1 MAARRRTT
9 SKLLPL
15 ASSTKR
21 SSVVVCCWAQLQSC
35 WMGILL
41 KTFSV
46 IAAAGVGP
54 RSNAAVKESGWE
66 SKPITRPFVFASFS
80 ISVFIV
86 HMMVVQAD
94 GNGLGDYMH
103 SGMRG
108 GPHIGAF
115 RRCSFTGTESNSKE
129 HRRASPVIPLL
140 VSSQQVIRSP
150 YFRPSC
156 NLLPEFFR
164 T

>member
-1 MAARRRTT
+1 MAPRVRTT

-21 SSVVVCCWAQLQSC
+21 SSAVVCFWAQPGSC

-54 RSNAAVKESGWE
+54 RSSAAVKESGWE
-66 SKPITRPFVFASFS
+66 SKPITRPFGFASFS
-80 ISVFIV
+80 ISLFIV

-108 GPHIGAF
+108 GPHVGAF
-115 RRCSFTGTESNSKE
+115 RRCSFTKTESYSKRNS
-129 HRRASPVIPLL
+129 RASSVIHLL
-140 VSSQQVIRSP
+140 VS
-150 YFRPSC
+150 RPTGHYGDPFSVR
-156 NLLPEFFR
+156 PA
-164 T
+164 TAA